1 MVYLSSYSVYDF
13 FNNIAPEVYA
23 SVIVTLLICIF
34 AVVMGHF
41 AKKSNPLE
49 KPSLI
54 VWFGEWIVESIS
66 NFVESTIGPKLKT
79 VAPYVCV
86 LAMYLPVALMAGL
99 LGLPSPTTYWGV
111 PLVFATITFLGIH
124 GTAIKFQGFKNWSK
138 RFVEPIFVF
147 LPINILTL
155 PSTIISLSF
164 RMFGN
169 ALAGSIIMTV
179 CYWGCSLLSEALF
192 SLVNLDLTFNFSSL
206 LITPVL
212 HGYFDVFSGYIQS
225 LVFIYLSCQF
235 VAQEIPDDD
244 ELELQ
249 NT

>member
-1 MVYLSSYSVYDF
+1 MEGFDF
-13 FNNIAPEVYA
+13 MSWDIAPEVIA
-23 SVIVTLLICIF
+23 SVIITIILCIF
-34 AVVMGHF
+34 CVVMGIA

-66 NFVESTIGPKLKT
+66 KFVENTVGPKLKT
-79 VAPYVCV
+79 IAPYVCM

-111 PLVFATITFLGIH
+111 PLIFAFITFIGIH
-124 GTAIKFQGFKNWSK
+124 GTAIKFQGVKAWSH
-138 RFVEPIFVF
+138 RFIEPVALF
-147 LPINILTL
+147 LPINLMTL

-179 CYWGCSLLSEALF
+179 CYWGCSMLSSALF
-192 SLVNLDLTFNFSSL
+192 GLVNLNLTFNFSAL
-206 LITPVL
+206 IITPVL
-212 HGYFDVFSGYIQS
+212 HAYFDVFSGYIQS

-235 VAQEIPDDD
+235 IAQEIPNDD

>member
-1 MVYLSSYSVYDF
+1 MENFDF
-13 FNNIAPEVYA
+13 MSWEIAPEVIS
-23 SVIVTLLICIF
+23 SVIITVILCIF
-34 AVVMGHF
+34 CVVMGHF

-54 VWFGEWIVESIS
+54 VWFGEWIVESIM
-66 NFVESTIGPKLKT
+66 NFTENTIGPKLKT
-79 VAPYVCV
+79 VAPYVCM

-99 LGLPSPTTYWGV
+99 LGLPTPTTYWGV
-111 PLVFATITFLGIH
+111 PLVFSFITFLGIH
-124 GTAIKFQGFKNWSK
+124 GTAIKFTGVKAWSH
-138 RFVEPIFVF
+138 RFIEPIALF
-147 LPINILTL
+147 LPINIMTL

-192 SLVNLDLTFNFSSL
+192 NLVNLDLTFNFSAL

-212 HGYFDVFSGYIQS
+212 HAYFDVFSGYIQS

-235 VAQEIPDDD
+235 VAQEIPDDV

-249 NT
+249 NA

>member
-1 MVYLSSYSVYDF
+1 MLLALENFDF
-13 FNNIAPEVYA
+13 MSWDIAPEVIS
-23 SVIVTLLICIF
+23 SVIITVILCIF
-34 AVVMGHF
+34 CVVMGHF

-54 VWFGEWIVESIS
+54 VWFGEWIVESIE
-66 NFVESTIGPKLKT
+66 NFTLNTVGPKLKT
-79 VAPYVCV
+79 VAPYVCM
-86 LAMYLPVALMAGL
+86 LAMYLPVAMMAGL

-111 PLVFATITFLGIH
+111 PLILAFITFLGIH
-124 GTAIKFQGFKNWSK
+124 GTAIKFQGIKGWSH
-138 RFVEPIFVF
+138 RFIEPVAVF
-147 LPINILTL
+147 LPINIMTL

-179 CYWGCSLLSEALF
+179 CYWGCSMLSEALIAIPF
-192 SLVNLDLTFNFSSL
+192 LGDPFNFSAVF
-206 LITPVL
+206 ITPVL
-212 HGYFDVFSGYIQS
+212 HAYFDVFSGYIQS

-235 VAQEIPDDD
+235 VAQEIPEDD

-249 NT
+249 NI

>member
-1 MVYLSSYSVYDF
+1 MGNLLSYTAYDF

-23 SVIVTLLICIF
+23 SLIITIILCIF
-34 AVVMGHF
+34 CVVMGHF

-66 NFVESTIGPKLKT
+66 AFVERTIGPKLKT
-79 VAPYVCV
+79 VAPYVCM

-111 PLVFATITFLGIH
+111 PLVFAIITFIGIH
-124 GTAIKFQGFKNWSK
+124 GTAIKFTGVKNWSH
-138 RFVEPIFVF
+138 RFIEPIFIF
-147 LPINILTL
+147 LPINLMTL

-192 SLVNLDLTFNFSSL
+192 NLVNISSAFNFSSL
-206 LITPVL
+206 FITPIL
-212 HGYFDVFSGYIQS
+212 HAYFDVFSGYIQS

-235 VAQEIPDDD
+235 VAQEIPNDD
-244 ELELQ
+244 ELEIQ
-249 NT
+249 KA

>member
-1 MVYLSSYSVYDF
+1 MENFDF
-13 FNNIAPEVYA
+13 MSWEIAPEVWA
-23 SVIVTLLICIF
+23 SVLVTIILCIF
-34 AVVMGHF
+34 CVVMGHF
-41 AKKSNPLE
+41 AKKSDPLE

-66 NFVESTIGPKLKT
+66 KFVEDTVGPKLKT
-79 VAPYVCV
+79 VAPYVCM
-86 LAMYLPVALMAGL
+86 LAMYLPLALMAGL
-99 LGLPSPTTYWGV
+99 FGLPTPATYWGV
-111 PLVFATITFLGIH
+111 PLIFALVTFLGIH
-124 GTAIKFQGFKNWSK
+124 GTAIKFQGVKAWAH
-138 RFVEPIFVF
+138 RFIEPVAVF
-147 LPINILTL
+147 LPINIMTL

-179 CYWGCSLLSEALF
+179 CYWGCSILSESIFGLLHIT
-192 SLVNLDLTFNFSSL
+192 STFNFSA
-206 LITPVL
+206 IIVTPAL

-249 NT
+249 NA

>member
-1 MVYLSSYSVYDF
+1 MLLALENFDF
-13 FNNIAPEVYA
+13 MSWDIAPEVIS
-23 SVIVTLLICIF
+23 SVIITVILCIF
-34 AVVMGHF
+34 CVVMGHF

-54 VWFGEWIVESIS
+54 VWFGEWIVESIEK
-66 NFVESTIGPKLKT
+66 FVESTIGPKLKT
-79 VAPYVCV
+79 VAPYVCT

-111 PLVFATITFLGIH
+111 PLVFAFITFLGIH
-124 GTAIKFQGFKNWSK
+124 GTAIKFQGVKAWSH
-138 RFVEPIFVF
+138 RFVEPVAVF
-147 LPINILTL
+147 LPINLMTL

-169 ALAGSIIMTV
+169 ALAGSIIMIV
-179 CYWGCSLLSEALF
+179 CYWGTSLLSEALLYIPF
-192 SLVNLDLTFNFSSL
+192 FGGALNFSAL

-212 HGYFDVFSGYIQS
+212 HAYFDVFSGYIQS

-249 NT
+249 IAK

>member
-1 MVYLSSYSVYDF
+1 MGYLLSYTIYDF

-23 SVIVTLLICIF
+23 SVIVCILICIF
-34 AVVMGHF
+34 CAIMGHY

-79 VAPYVCV
+79 VAPYVCM
-86 LAMYLPVALMAGL
+86 LAMYLPVAMMAGL

-111 PLVFATITFLGIH
+111 PLIFAFITFLGIH
-124 GTAIKFQGFKNWSK
+124 GTAIKLQGVKAWSH
-138 RFVEPIFVF
+138 RFIEPVALF
-147 LPINILTL
+147 LPINIMTL

-192 SLVNLDLTFNFSSL
+192 NLVNLELTFNFSAL

-212 HGYFDVFSGYIQS
+212 HAYFDVFSGYIQS

-235 VAQEIPDDD
+235 IAQEIPDDE

-249 NT
+249 NA

>member
-1 MVYLSSYSVYDF
+1 
-13 FNNIAPEVYA
+13 
-23 SVIVTLLICIF
+23 
-34 AVVMGHF
+34 
-41 AKKSNPLE
+41 
-49 KPSLI
+49 
-54 VWFGEWIVESIS
+54 
-66 NFVESTIGPKLKT
+66 
-79 VAPYVCV
+79 
-86 LAMYLPVALMAGL
+86 MYLPVALMAGL

-192 SLVNLDLTFNFSSL
+192 SLVSLDLTFNFSSL

-212 HGYFDVFSGYIQS
+212 HAYFDVFSGYIQS

-235 VAQEIPDDD
+235 VAQEIPND
-244 ELELQ
+244 EDL
-249 NT
+249 

>member
-1 MVYLSSYSVYDF
+1 MENFDF
-13 FNNIAPEVYA
+13 MSWEIAPEVIS
-23 SVIVTLLICIF
+23 SVIITIILCIF
-34 AVVMGHF
+34 CVIMGAA
-41 AKKSNPLE
+41 AKRSNPLE

-66 NFVESTIGPKLKT
+66 NFVENTIGPKLKT
-79 VAPYVCV
+79 VAPYVCM
-86 LAMYLPVALMAGL
+86 LAMYLPVAMMAGL

-111 PLVFATITFLGIH
+111 PLVLAFITFLGIH
-124 GTAIKFQGFKNWSK
+124 GTAIKFQGVKAWSH
-138 RFVEPIFVF
+138 RFIEPIALF
-147 LPINILTL
+147 LPINLMTL

-169 ALAGSIIMTV
+169 ALAGSIIMIV
-179 CYWGCSLLSEALF
+179 CYWGCSLLSSAIIPVPFFGGDPL
-192 SLVNLDLTFNFSSL
+192 NFSAL

-212 HGYFDVFSGYIQS
+212 HAYFDVFSGYIQS

-235 VAQEIPDDD
+235 VAQEIPDDE

-249 NT
+249 TA